1 MLTLQVIL
9 PIPVR
14 HHFDYLPC
22 LDITKEKLQPGVRV
36 LVPFGKNKRCIG
48 ILVGISDERQK
59 SGYKLKKIFKILDD
73 KPLINKEQ
81 LKLMKWAS
89 EYYLHPLGEIVFTAL
104 PKFLR
109 QGKKANQSSSSIWKL
124 TECGRQFE
132 ADKIKRFSKQKKIL
146 ELLAKNLDGMSTI
159 ELSKIFARWKPSM
172 KSLQEN
178 GLVDQVLNQASP
190 VTGDGSNASG
200 IHFSGEQK
208 DAIDTIMPL
217 LGTNSRILLDGITGS
232 GKTEIYLELVKA
244 VIHQGLQALILIPEI
259 GLTPQFITHI
269 KQRIQTSIVILH
281 SSMSDG
287 ERLQG
292 WVDAGEGRV
301 SVILGTRSAVWTPMA
316 RPGIFIIDE
325 EHDTSY
331 KQNDGFR
338 YSARDIAIMRGKN
351 LSVPVILGSAT
362 PSIESLYN
370 ASINKYKRITLTE
383 RVGTAFLPKIQIVDL
398 RRQKMTGALSGIL
411 LKSIEH
417 ELAKRKQ
424 ILLFLN
430 RRGYSPILMCHSC
443 GWILSCERCA
453 IPMTYHKHKNR
464 MLCHHCGASS
474 LPSNKCVNCQEA
486 DLIHIGHGTERITET
501 LSEVFPNARILR
513 IDRDTTRR
521 RGAMNDMVD
530 RIKTGKADILVGTQM
545 LAKGHHFPDVTLVGI
560 IDTDRGLFSSDF
572 RAGERMGQLLVQV
585 SGRAGRSTSPGN
597 VLIQTHFP
605 DHPLLTTLINQNYAS
620 FADYLIDERK
630 ATRLPPFSHMAML
643 RAEGYDEKLPMM
655 FLSEACELLKRD
667 THGIEVNGPYP
678 APIEKRLGRYRF
690 QLTIQSPNRV
700 LIQKMLRPRI
710 QVLDT
715 LKSGKK
721 IRWSLDID
729 PQEML

>member
-1 MLTLQVIL
+1 MDTAI
-9 PIPVR
+9 
-14 HHFDYLPC
+14 
-22 LDITKEKLQPGVRV
+22 EKLQPGTRV
-36 LVPFGKNKRCIG
+36 LVPFGKTKRSVGIIIG
-48 ILVGISDERQK
+48 ITDEKQNH
-59 SGYKLKKIFKILDD
+59 GYKLKKIFQILDE

-89 EYYLHPLGEIVFTAL
+89 DYYLHPLGEIVFTAL
-104 PKFLR
+104 PKLLR
-109 QGKKANQSSSSIWKL
+109 QGKKANRNSSSIWKL
-124 TECGRQFE
+124 TNSGRQFE

-146 ELLAKNLDGMSTI
+146 ELLAKNLDGMSTK
-159 ELSKIFARWKPSM
+159 ELSNIFAHWKPSM
-172 KSLQEN
+172 KSLQNKGFVE
-178 GLVDQVLNQASP
+178 QVLNQAIP
-190 VTGDGSNASG
+190 ITEYGSNASG
-200 IHFSGEQK
+200 IHFSEEQK
-208 DAIDTIMPL
+208 NAIDTIMPM
-217 LGTNSRILLDGITGS
+217 LGTDSRILLDGITGS

-259 GLTPQFITHI
+259 GLTPQFITHF

-281 SSMSDG
+281 SSMSDR

-301 SVILGTRSAVWTPMA
+301 SVILGTRSAVWAPMA
-316 RPGIFIIDE
+316 RPGIIIVDE

-383 RVGTAFLPKIQIVDL
+383 RVGTAILPKIQIVDL
-398 RRQKMTGALSGIL
+398 RKQKMTGALSEIL
-411 LKSIEH
+411 LKSIDH
-417 ELAKRKQ
+417 ELAKHKQ

-443 GWILSCERCA
+443 GWISSCERCD
-453 IPMTYHKHKNR
+453 IPMTYHKIKNR
-464 MLCHHCGASS
+464 MLCHHCGTSS
-474 LPSNKCVNCQEA
+474 LPSTNCAHCQET

-501 LSEVFPNARILR
+501 LSELFPNARILR

-521 RGAMNDMVD
+521 KGAMNEMVD
-530 RIKTGKADILVGTQM
+530 RIKSGNADILVGTQM

-585 SGRAGRSTSPGN
+585 SGRAGRAASPGK

-605 DHPLLTTLINQNYAS
+605 DHQLLTTLINHSYAS

-630 ATRLPPFSHMAML
+630 VTRLPPFSHMAML

-655 FLSEACELLKRD
+655 FLNEACELLKRD
-667 THGIEVNGPYP
+667 SHGIEVYGPYP
-678 APIEKRLGRYRF
+678 APIEKRLGRFRF
-690 QLTIQSPNRV
+690 QLTIQSTNRV
-700 LIQKMLRPRI
+700 LIQKMLRPWI
-710 QVLDT
+710 HILDT